1 MYDYDY
7 EVPVFY
13 EVPVRSTSIMFKVPV
28 NCTFDY
34 LVAKASQDLSAYS
47 VFEHQIFQLSFNFL
61 HPTPKDE
68 QNNNYRVHETKLI
81 HN

>member
-7 EVPVFY
+7 E
-13 EVPVRSTSIMFKVPV
+13 FKVPV

-34 LVAKASQDLSAYS
+34 LVAKASDLSAYS
-47 VFEHQIFQLSFNFL
+47 VFEHQIFQLSSNFL
-61 HPTPKDE
+61 HPTPKDA

-81 HN
+81 HNLM